1 MPPTD
6 PTKLTQDELLQRLKE
21 NTEALVRAAD
31 SLRELDKPGSLPRNA
46 AAKYELV
53 GSIHRTIARIE
64 EENELLASELKRR
77 D

>member
-1 MPPTD
+1 MAP
-6 PTKLTQDELLQRLKE
+6 LIRRLKE

-31 SLRELDKPGSLPRNA
+31 SLRELDKPGSLSRDA
-46 AAKYELV
+46 AAKDELV

>member
-6 PTKLTQDELLQRLKE
+6 PTKLTQHELIRRLKE

-46 AAKYELV
+46 SAKDELV
-53 GSIHRTIARIE
+53 GSINRTIARIE
-64 EENELLASELKRR
+64 EENEMLASELKRR